1 MGNKRSHISGSLA
14 QVINRLTTATP
25 KGQPLA
31 EVLKIVQKETDSPN
45 VRVSPDLRR
54 ATLQESDGSLVSVR
68 VTIARQPYPNGP
80 RHLRFKS
87 PSEPTKYRR
96 LYFGGLNQHG
106 AAVVHQVTPSEI
118 GGKRTLTFSA

>member
-31 EVLKIVQKETDSPN
+31 EVLKIVQKETDSSN

-54 ATLQESDGSLVSVR
+54 ATLEAGGLVSVR
-68 VTIARQPYPNGP
+68 VTAARQPYRHGP
-80 RHLRFKS
+80 WHLRFKS
-87 PSEPTKYRR
+87 PSGPTQYR
-96 LYFGGLNQHG
+96 LFYFGGLNQHG
-106 AAVVHQVTPSEI
+106 AAVVHKVMPQEI
-118 GGKRTLTFSA
+118 GTKRTLTFPA